1 MSFMLW
7 YDVCCSLTTDR
18 GCCHAAASDELERY
32 IQSVCVCVCASVT
45 VYSFV
50 SGCGY
55 KGRLMEQEVSSNYG
69 N

>member
-1 MSFMLW
+1 M
-7 YDVCCSLTTDR
+7 DVVTLLLLN
-18 GCCHAAASDELERY
+18 ELERY
-32 IQSVCVCVCASVT
+32 IHVVFLSRIFIFKVCVCVCASVT